1 MENEIVVST
10 GDIRTF
16 KTKWK
21 KRFQNITYS
30 DELSKEEND
39 LFKNDST
46 MIRLIEKWK
55 RAEMAV
61 LEHMD
66 SKIELKRNGVK

>member
-1 MENEIVVST
+1 MENEIIAVSSS
-10 GDIRTF
+10 DIRTF

-21 KRFQNITYS
+21 KRFQTVTYS
-30 DELSKEEND
+30 DELTKEEND

-55 RAEMAV
+55 RAELAV
-61 LEHMD
+61 IQHMD
-66 SKIELKRNGVK
+66 SKIELSRSG